1 MSTTSVHGRAGCI
14 VRGEVFAFGF
24 CAGSVLVAM
33 VTNEPRA
40 WSFACACLV
49 TVLVVFV
56 GASRRDHLG

>member
-1 MSTTSVHGRAGCI
+1 M
-14 VRGEVFAFGF
+14 RGEVFAFGF